1 MTIDEQKENTGMKMS
16 YEIHLQ
22 GLKWL
27 TDSRERELSEY
38 AWGFYASNGKNM
50 TLLAKEAQIDKTTA
64 FEIMSGA
71 KMLFGD
77 QRAEAFDAVAAMR
90 NRISKSKPLIRTV
103 VTQKILDALDYARD
117 ERTMVYISGTTGR
130 GKTYAAEYWAAQNN
144 HGRTKFL
151 RAPAGCTRRTII
163 RMLAKQMG
171 FNAAMNAADTA
182 QMLFE
187 RVTDRTVIIIDEA
200 GHLLSQN
207 GVSGAIEFI
216 RDLHDHTHCA
226 VALIFTDVYLD
237 EIKNGRNTAFYE
249 QFRGRFELPVE
260 IPALIRKDEVRA
272 VVKVF
277 MPDADEETVSYA
289 LGLARTRE
297 GKLRTLFKDLYRAEE
312 FARSKGRKMTIKDL
326 KSMVAFRRSGGSWPE
341 DQ

>member
-1 MTIDEQKENTGMKMS
+1 MSTETKETAGVKLG
-16 YEIHLQ
+16 YDVHVQ
-22 GLKWL
+22 GLGWL
-27 TDSRERELSEY
+27 DDPRERELAEY
-38 AWGFYASNGKNM
+38 AWGFYAANGKDM
-50 TLLAKEAQIDKTTA
+50 ALLAKESQLDKQVV
-64 FEIMSGA
+64 FQVLSGA
-71 KMLFGD
+71 KMLFGNA
-77 QRAEAFDAVAAMR
+77 RLEAFDAIAAMKS
-90 NRISKSKPLIRTV
+90 RISKSKPLVRTV

-117 ERTMVYISGTTGR
+117 ERAMSYVSGTTGR

-144 HGRTKFL
+144 HGRTKLL
-151 RAPAGCTRRTII
+151 RAPAGCTRRTLI
-163 RMLAKQMG
+163 RMLAKSMG
-171 FNAAMNAADTA
+171 FNSAMNAADTA

-200 GHLLSQN
+200 GHLLGRN
-207 GVSGAIEFI
+207 GISGAIEFI

-226 VALIFTDVYLD
+226 VFLIFTDVYLD

-249 QFRGRFELPVE
+249 QFRGRFEFPVE

-272 VVKVF
+272 VVKTF
-277 MPDADEETVSYA
+277 MPDADEETVDYA

-312 FARSKGRKMTIKDL
+312 FARSAGRKMSIKDL
-326 KSMVAFRRSGGSWPE
+326 KKMVAFRRSGGSWPE